1 MGTRLSS
8 MKTTHTI
15 DPDNPHHHHKHVH
28 HPTPEHVSHPPP
40 KGKILMA
47 HNYCF
52 AASHGLGLGGVV
64 VATLLVIASLI
75 LTSWLTLK
83 LESDVQTGTDL
94 LTVNVGLLKMTVEG
108 EKGNEQTWN
117 FPSKTCDKTLFSASA
132 TVFDCDDLS
141 DKGKLAFGLIAAA
154 LLPAVAA
161 IIFTLG
167 FLIRPGRVVCKL
179 FSGTKPIGYVAA
191 ALEALAGT
199 LVAVAVILY
208 SQVNRDVRYVNTFEM
223 SFDAAFYAAVA
234 AAALFFICAAL
245 HIGIIFLCW
254 PLFVFE
260 EADDDESIASP
271 TAQHAQNH
279 HHHHHHHQESSSTTS
294 ETYSESYSYSS
305 GSSPSD
311 SGSYWPASSEY
322 EASCSGSGSYWSE

>member
-28 HPTPEHVSHPPP
+28 HPIPEHVSHPPP

-83 LESDVQTGTDL
+83 LESDVQTGTGL

-179 FSGTKPIGYVAA
+179 FSGTKPIG
-191 ALEALAGT
+191 
-199 LVAVAVILY
+199 
-208 SQVNRDVRYVNTFEM
+208 

-260 EADDDESIASP
+260 EADEDQSTPSP
-271 TAQHAQNH
+271 TTQHAQNH
-279 HHHHHHHQESSSTTS
+279 HPHHHHHHQE
-294 ETYSESYSYSS
+294 
-305 GSSPSD
+305 
-311 SGSYWPASSEY
+311 
-322 EASCSGSGSYWSE
+322 